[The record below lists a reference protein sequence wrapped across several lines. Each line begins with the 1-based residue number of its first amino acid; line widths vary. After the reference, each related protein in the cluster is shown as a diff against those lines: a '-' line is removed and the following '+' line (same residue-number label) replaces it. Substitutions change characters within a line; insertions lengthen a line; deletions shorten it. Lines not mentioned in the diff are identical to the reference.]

1 MITNLDL
8 TVPAQLTLALVP
20 DLVLM
25 GGGMLL
31 LIWAALRPESDRHQ
45 RAVGMASIVLTGV
58 TILLCLA
65 WSSRYTAGTGPIAL
79 DNFRWLIDVVV
90 LLGTVFAIALSM
102 DDNMRSGIT
111 AAESHVLILLASSG
125 MMLLAAA
132 RDLMIVFLG
141 VELMSISVYALAGM
155 NRRSVRSAEG
165 ALKYFLLGAFS
176 TAFLLYG
183 IALVYGATGTTN
195 LALIAGRTTMY
206 SLASSPLL
214 LIGIAL
220 LLIGF
225 GFKVA
230 TVPFHMWAPDVYD
243 GAPSPIT
250 AYMAA
255 TVKAA
260 AFAAFIRVWLEAFP
274 FSSGMW
280 RPALSGLAIATM
292 VFGNAIGI
300 VQRNLKRLLAY
311 SSIGHAG
318 YLLVAIASGTLQGSA
333 AMLFYLFIYTLATFG
348 AFAVVVTLT
357 RENQDTVM
365 LDELSGLWR
374 VRPWLAFAMAV
385 LMLAL
390 MGFPIFGGAG
400 FCAKWYVLQAALNA
414 PVKQTTLAIVL
425 VLTTVI
431 SAGYYLYVV
440 MLMFM
445 RPRPEGLPEP
455 EQSGGLT
462 RVVLAVTVV
471 LLLVLGIVPER
482 AVEVARGGEPRFEST
497 TATSTAAVPGVLDL
511 LVPGSSK
518 PPERVIFI
526 KGPPRVKYD
535 SVAAR

>member
-1 MITNLDL
+1 MITTLDV
-8 TVPAQLTLALVP
+8 TIPAQLTLALVP
-20 DLVLM
+20 DLILM
-25 GGGMLL
+25 VGAMFL
-31 LIWAALRPESDRHQ
+31 LIFSVWRPESHSHQ
-45 RAVGMASIVLTGV
+45 RSVGIAS
-58 TILLCLA
+58 ILLCA
-65 WSSRYTAGTGPIAL
+65 ITVVACFYWSNAYVGTAGPIAL
-79 DNFRWLIDVVV
+79 DNFRWLMDVVI

-111 AAESHVLILLASSG
+111 TAESHVLILLASSG

-141 VELMSISVYALAGM
+141 IELMSISVYALAGM

-183 IALVYGATGTTN
+183 IALVYGATGSTN
-195 LALIAGRTTMY
+195 LAVIAGRTTMY
-206 SLASSPLL
+206 GLTSSPLL
-214 LIGIAL
+214 IAGIAM

-274 FSSGMW
+274 FSFNTGH
-280 RPALSGLAIATM
+280 PALSGLAIATM
-292 VFGNAIGI
+292 VIGNAIGL
-300 VQRNLKRLLAY
+300 QQKNLKRMLAY

-318 YLLVAIASGTLQGSA
+318 YILVAIAAGTFQGSS

-348 AFAVVVTLT
+348 SFAVVVALT
-357 RENQDTVM
+357 RDGQTTVM
-365 LDELSGLWR
+365 LDELDGLWT
-374 VRPWLAFAMAV
+374 VRPALSLGMAV

-400 FCAKWYVLQAALNA
+400 FFAKWYVLQAALQA
-414 PVKQTTLAIVL
+414 PIRQTTLAVVL

-431 SAGYYLYVV
+431 SAGYYLYVLV
-440 MLMFM
+440 RMFM
-445 RPRPEGLPEP
+445 RPRPDAYPVPER
-455 EQSGGLT
+455 SGGLT
-462 RVVLAVTVV
+462 QAVLALSV
-471 LLLVLGIVPER
+471 LLILLIGIAPEPLIEAAHGGLPRMEVEPVTTNITRPIGALTAPDSTR
-482 AVEVARGGEPRFEST
+482 AVAEGG
-497 TATSTAAVPGVLDL
+497 A
-511 LVPGSSK
+511 
-518 PPERVIFI
+518 
-526 KGPPRVKYD
+526 
-535 SVAAR
+535 AARTH